1 MQSVCVM
8 AVYTVCMAMLL
19 SCWSGMYSFNLARYW
34 LQAPWGWHDSVET
47 CGSVIIWEIIAHLL
61 VRVQICS

>member
-47 CGSVIIWEIIAHLL
+47 CGSV
-61 VRVQICS
+61 